1 MNKKQIKG
9 VLSEHLVICDLLK
22 KGFWVFSPHHRQCPV
37 DLIAIS
43 AKGVI
48 KLFDVKTKSIRRS
61 GRQKNDYIRRT
72 LSLFQKKLKVQLVY
86 VDDKGKIVY
95 A

>member
-9 VLSEHLVICDLLK
+9 VLNEHLVICDLLK

-43 AKGVI
+43 AKGTI
-48 KLFDVKTKSIRRS
+48 KLFDVKTKSILKLD
-61 GRQKNDYIRRT
+61 RQKNDYIRRT
-72 LSLFQKKLKVQLVY
+72 RSILQKKIKVQLVY
-86 VDDKGKIVY
+86 VDNKGKIIY
-95 A
+95 C

>member
-9 VLSEHLVICDLLK
+9 VLNEHLVICDLLK

-43 AKGVI
+43 EKGTI
-48 KLFDVKTKSIRRS
+48 KLFDVKTKSIRKS

-72 LSLFQKKLKVQLVY
+72 LSIFQKKLKVQF
-86 VDDKGKIVY
+86 IVKLTIP
-95 A
+95 

>member
-9 VLSEHLVICDLLK
+9 VLNEHLVICDLLR

-43 AKGVI
+43 EKGTI
-48 KLFDVKTKSIRRS
+48 KLFDVKTKSIRKS
-61 GRQKNDYIRRT
+61 GRQKNDYIR
-72 LSLFQKKLKVQLVY
+72 LIFCDVAGS
-86 VDDKGKIVY
+86 VDNEGKIIY
-95 A
+95 R

>member
-9 VLSEHLVICDLLK
+9 VLNEHLVICDLLK

-43 AKGVI
+43 EKGTI
-48 KLFDVKTKSIRRS
+48 KLFDVKTKSIRQS
-61 GRQKNDYIRRT
+61 GRQKKR
-72 LSLFQKKLKVQLVY
+72 LHKKNTVFVSK
-86 VDDKGKIVY
+86 KIKSTISVCG
-95 A
+95 